1 MFLLAKITFF
11 LRSTAPRPG
20 PGKNLLQKLFG
31 DSEKKTY
38 FCPSFGGTR
47 RRAPSIDPWCNG
59 NTADFGSV
67 VPGSSPGGSTF
78 FERFFCGFQPDAL
91 NLQCLSNLAAGFG
104 GDNDKKDILLTRGV
118 MVTLQI
124 LVLSFWVRILAGQH
138 FFRHLP
144 LSGKGAFFFPLG
156 FVNSQPTDPVS
167 MPIGCFAGVS
177 RLNFSPGR
185 PAKRPT
191 YPATKL
197 RW

>member
-47 RRAPSIDPWCNG
+47 RRAPCIDPWCNG

-67 VPGSSPGGSTF
+67 VPGSSPGGSTLF
-78 FERFFCGFQPDAL
+78 
-91 NLQCLSNLAAGFG
+91 LQILLLVSIRRIKFAANPPLKG
-104 GDNDKKDILLTRGV
+104 ILLTRGV

-144 LSGKGAFFFPLG
+144 LSGKGAFFFLLG